1 MSQHARSVRSHRL
14 TTHVFIAGIA
24 AGAAAAAFQ
33 GSTTARDAPTR
44 PETRD
49 GVMLSANLSGVDGMG
64 GDVAGPMLLAIRQPD
79 HDEVEQLNK
88 SLRLTAQRE
97 TEAAARRQAEY
108 EAEQARKIKVFAP
121 TQGTVTSNYGP
132 RWGTTHYG
140 LDIANRIGTPVR
152 SVMDGVV
159 VEAGPASGFGL
170 WVRVRHTDG
179 TMAVYGHINSY
190 SVREGQKVSAGQVI
204 AEVGNR
210 GVSTG
215 PHLHF
220 EVWDAND
227 RKVNPLAWLA
237 TRGVR
242 VVGSAADPR

>member
-1 MSQHARSVRSHRL
+1 MSQHARALRPRRSARSS
-14 TTHVFIAGIA
+14 THVFIAGIA

-33 GSTTARDAPTR
+33 VDIAQPEAPVQAQG
-44 PETRD
+44 
-49 GVMLSANLSGVDGMG
+49 GVLLSANLSGVDGVG
-64 GDVAGPMLLAIRQPD
+64 GDLTGPNLVAVRQPD
-79 HDEVEQLNK
+79 HDEVEQVNK

-97 TEAAARRQAEY
+97 AEAAARRRAEY

-121 TQGTVTSNYGP
+121 TQGTITSNYGP

-140 LDIANRIGTPVR
+140 LDIANRIGTPIR

-159 VEAGPASGFGL
+159 LEAGPASGFGL
-170 WVRVRHTDG
+170 WVRIEHTDG
-179 TMAVYGHINSY
+179 TVAVYGHINSY
-190 SVREGQKVSAGQVI
+190 SVRAGQKVSAGQVI

-220 EVWDAND
+220 EIWDQAG
-227 RKVNPLAWLA
+227 RKLDPLAWLQGH
-237 TRGVR
+237 GVQI
-242 VVGSAADPR
+242 A